1 VIDAATEI
9 GCPACGVCHCGELIS
24 RHAIFS
30 SCTTPTPMCD
40 CDQEAV
46 AVAADREQE
55 EQARR
60 AFAATPHCPW
70 CMSTD
75 LDATFV
81 DIGVGMQRVTPYRCN
96 NCDAL
101 EIGHW
106 SGGDEEERRCGWFR
120 GEIGARARAALSTGG
135 KGGA

>member
-1 VIDAATEI
+1 MSGDTP
-9 GCPACGVCHCGELIS
+9 GCPACGVCHCGEMIS
-24 RHAIFS
+24 RHREWS
-30 SCTTPTPMCD
+30 SCASPVPMCD

-55 EQARR
+55 ERARR
-60 AFAATPHCPW
+60 EFAATPHCPW

-75 LDATFV
+75 LDADYV

-96 NCDAL
+96 NCNAL

-106 SGGDEEERRCGWFR
+106 TSNDPDEIACGWFR
-120 GEIGARARAALSTGG
+120 GEIGERAAAALRASSPSGG
-135 KGGA
+135 GR